1 MQQFRV
7 NSTTIEDKFNSLL
20 PSQGGQG
27 AGVDLSASTM
37 VIPIIDLTESAEG
50 STLREDLQSSFSL
63 TSANAFDIN
72 NATDT
77 TLINTTGYWRIYA
90 VGSMRITTGD
100 ASINFK
106 VTDGTTTKQLV
117 ELLGHN
123 SSTVNNQ
130 EILFDFIVKLE
141 AGESLLGTAN
151 YSGATLAGNFRQLA
165 DVSGNLINP

>member
-72 NATDT
+72 LS
-77 TLINTTGYWRIYA
+77 LIHI
-90 VGSMRITTGD
+90 
-100 ASINFK
+100 
-106 VTDGTTTKQLV
+106 
-117 ELLGHN
+117 
-123 SSTVNNQ
+123 
-130 EILFDFIVKLE
+130 
-141 AGESLLGTAN
+141 
-151 YSGATLAGNFRQLA
+151 
-165 DVSGNLINP
+165 